1 MQTDEF
7 ELTEAE
13 RAAFAA
19 LPRERAPGEV
29 LEQRVV
35 RALRAEGYL
44 GAPPISSRGWRRTTL
59 RAAAA
64 IGLFAG
70 GVATGRYPLLP
81 EAEPQRA
88 AAAAPASVGPTT
100 ADPAA
105 TSPAIRPPA
114 AEAAVRRGEIVVAER
129 EMWL

>member
-1 MQTDEF
+1 METEEF

-19 LPRERAPGEV
+19 LPRERAPGEL

-44 GAPPISSRGWRRTTL
+44 GAPPAANRAWRRTTL

-64 IGLFAG
+64 IALFAG
-70 GVATGRYPLLP
+70 GVATGRYLILP

-114 AEAAVRRGEIVVAER
+114 VEAAVRRGEIVVAER